1 MHKVVYILFILY
13 IIDISNQTKV
23 IKMSAQQIK
32 LEFNKTYATE
42 ENAVRAVMKMYSQH
56 EAYLRFIVIP
66 TQDGRF
72 GVAFIGQSAIQN
84 MVHFS
89 GFNVIG

>member
-1 MHKVVYILFILY
+1 
-13 IIDISNQTKV
+13 
-23 IKMSAQQIK
+23 MSAQQVK

-42 ENAVRAVMKMYSQH
+42 ENAVKAAMKMYSQH
-56 EAYLRFIVIP
+56 EAHLRFIVVP
-66 TQDGRF
+66 TEDKRF
-72 GVAFIGQSAIQN
+72 GVAFIGQSALQN